1 MSKLLGAIA
10 CVSMLGGL
18 PPSLAAQGRMQ
29 FSFGGTGAQEIVNSR
44 LNGSSNRLT
53 GLVLGGEG
61 LLVSERF
68 VVRLRYGQ
76 GRVTAG
82 AAGGVEPRDI
92 VEGEALVGI
101 RATPWL
107 TLWGGPSARAYTSE
121 GSDQRWLL
129 WSGRATA
136 RAGLLPGRMQTFV
149 ELWGALSGN
158 VTNPVAKAGGRGAE
172 AGLEMRLGGQS
183 FWGRL
188 AYRIDS
194 GHAAAMRE
202 TVEAISLSLVY
213 GAPQ

>member
-1 MSKLLGAIA
+1 MSKLLGVVA
-10 CVSMLGGL
+10 CLSLLGVV
-18 PPSLAAQGRMQ
+18 PPSLAAQSGMQ
-29 FSFGGTGAQEIVNSR
+29 FTVGATGAQEIVHSR
-44 LNGSSNRLT
+44 LNGSSERLT

-61 LLVSERF
+61 LLVSNRF
-68 VVRLRYGQ
+68 VVRLRYAQ

-82 AAGGVEPRDI
+82 AAGSVEPRDI

-107 TLWGGPSARAYTSE
+107 TVWGGPSARAYTSD
-121 GSDQRWLL
+121 GNDQRWLL

-158 VTNPVAKAGGRGAE
+158 VTNPAAKAGGRGAE

-194 GHAAAMRE
+194 GHAGNRRE
-202 TVEAISLSLVY
+202 TVEAVTLSLVY
-213 GAPQ
+213 GTPQ